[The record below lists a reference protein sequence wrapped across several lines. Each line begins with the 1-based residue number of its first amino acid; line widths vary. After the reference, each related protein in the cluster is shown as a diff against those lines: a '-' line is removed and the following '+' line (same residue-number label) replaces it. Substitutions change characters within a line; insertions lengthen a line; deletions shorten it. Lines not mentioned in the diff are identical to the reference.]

1 MRPFLYSVVLS
12 VFAVAS
18 FAAHAV
24 WQPSLPTELKFNV
37 CETQGIYR
45 HREIVSSGIP
55 VPESLNVTDVSQ
67 LKVFDKAGEAIESQF
82 RILGRW
88 KHDKSQKD
96 APVKWVLVH
105 FPANVAANQCQ
116 TYELRVVT
124 SPQKLEPEPVI
135 SSIPSYGAPAL
146 TLSSDAQ
153 HLTVDT
159 GKAAFVISRQN
170 GELFQSIGLNAEQ
183 ILVGQSAIT
192 AKLDDTDAKPDS
204 VRSISVEEEG
214 PLKVVIRADSIFNL
228 PAVGATS
235 PDTGLVSLTTRYEFR
250 AGSPTVVVRSS
261 IQWEGDRCSPGEL
274 SGTLSCKG
282 QPNARLV
289 KQLLLDLPFVSGARA
304 EKWQFRTEAGN
315 ALQTLNVSDAPTLS
329 IEQLLRTQ
337 TTDPLRYRLSAADT
351 VEIAGK
357 ADAAVLAASGAKGT
371 IAISLNHM
379 HRFEPQ
385 SIQGNQQGLQI
396 GLISDKTWLGPYSG
410 LYAQFAIS
418 AFTEASEE
426 DILSENWALLNAP
439 LRAWPEPRWFA
450 ASGAVGEFP
459 YSKLADN
466 VAAYDDVMAGIM
478 AQTKIKT
485 DEKGLAGIST
495 FGLYPRYW
503 ADPVRADE
511 LSCKDPTPEESWD
524 TKFWCGTWTDY
535 HNTLV
540 SVPIWVMRSGDVSL
554 LDDIAFPGALRVLH
568 TQMFQCAPSDTFFRC
583 GQAPSGYGAY
593 RGDNNSSH
601 GYFDNLILYYWLT
614 GDEMVID
621 KLGTGAIRMRNFLCN
636 TRSDKFANAL
646 CAPTHPITDEWA
658 SINGRVAVQWLRVF
672 RFLGESLND
681 DYLDDWYST
690 SARWLTQYFAIINDD
705 SGKELGFTVSSGAGK
720 KDYISGAGTYKS
732 AQVVMST
739 LYDMDLLY
747 YLAKETS
754 NKALGIPL
762 VTPVQ
767 ALQSWANTIIRIGS
781 VLPTGLPKDAWPNIF
796 QFTFSGDRIGG
807 HLIEL
812 RIPELNCGND
822 SCLYAEAKLGVGA
835 VLMRAGD
842 LGENDGLIKTGVLF
856 TEYGLDKL
864 RYLNQPLNKITG
876 AYLYNLHSAVA
887 RVSENA
893 SPSYLSVFAGIDKQ
907 LSKGVMETTL
917 FGDSPSREGTLWSQ
931 VAGPVSA
938 LITQPY
944 ETQSSVHFTT
954 PGSYQFDLTVDGSE
968 IKDSVT
974 IVLSDVSKA
983 LVSDKLLGLP
993 DSYLKSKGT
1002 YRLAYWNND
1011 STARTGIVD
1020 LLTDDL
1026 KRNCSSSGKVNLPVF
1041 YSRVLGEDNFT
1052 MVSEQRLLQKLP
1064 SCGNNNYADAARIK
1078 IGFDAGRYQIV
1089 ACFSTSLD
1097 ALIYCT
1103 EPFAVEI
1110 N

>member
-1 MRPFLYSVVLS
+1 MRSILSGFILS
-12 VFAVAS
+12 VGLIATSPVYS
-18 FAAHAV
+18 S
-24 WQPSLPTELKFNV
+24 WQPNLPSTLKFNV
-37 CETQGIYR
+37 CETQGIPR
-45 HREIVSSGIP
+45 HREIVSSGVP

-67 LKVFDKAGEAIESQF
+67 LKVFDKAGEAVQSQF

-116 TYELRVVT
+116 PYELRVAA
-124 SPQKLEPEPVI
+124 SPQKPEPEPVI
-135 SSIPSYGAPAL
+135 SSIPSDGAPAL
-146 TLSSDAQ
+146 ILTTNEQ

-170 GELFQSIGLNAEQ
+170 GELFQSIGLTSEQ
-183 ILVGQSAIT
+183 LLVGPSAVT
-192 AKLDDTDAKPDS
+192 AKLDDSDAKPDS

-228 PAVGATS
+228 PALGATS

-289 KQLLLDLPFVSGARA
+289 KQLQLDLPFVSGARA
-304 EKWQFRTEAGN
+304 GQWQFRTEAGK
-315 ALQTLNVSDAPTLS
+315 ALQTLNVSDAPNLS

-337 TTDPLRYRLSAADT
+337 TADPLRYRLSAADT

-357 ADAAVLAASGAKGT
+357 ADGAVLAASGTKGT

-418 AFTEASEE
+418 AFAEASEN

-466 VAAYDDVMAGIM
+466 VAEYDDVMAGIM

-503 ADPVRADE
+503 ADPMRADE

-568 TQMFQCAPSDTFFRC
+568 TQMFQCAPGDTFFRC

-593 RGDNNSSH
+593 RSDNNSSH
-601 GYFDNLILYYWLT
+601 GYFDNLMLYYWLT
-614 GDEMVID
+614 GDELVID
-621 KLGTGAIRMRNFLCN
+621 KLTIGATRMRNLLCN
-636 TRSDKFANAL
+636 TRSQKNGNTL
-646 CAPTHPITDEWA
+646 CGPTQPITDEWA

-672 RFLGESLND
+672 RFLGEAADQHFLQ
-681 DYLDDWYST
+681 DWHST
-690 SARWLTQYFAIINDD
+690 SARWLTQYFAMVQDAA
-705 SGKELGFTVSSGAGK
+705 GKALGFTVSSG
-720 KDYISGAGTYKS
+720 SGSKNFIANAGTYKS

-747 YLAKETS
+747 YLIQDTA
-754 NKALGIPL
+754 NNPLGNPSISPL
-762 VTPVQ
+762 Q
-767 ALQSWANTIIRIGS
+767 AMHAWSNTILHIATL
-781 VLPTGLPKDAWPNIF
+781 LPTGTPKDAWPN
-796 QFTFSGDRIGG
+796 TFHFSFVGERIGG
-807 HLIEL
+807 NLTTL
-812 RIPELNCGND
+812 LIPELNCGND
-822 SCLYAEAKLGVGA
+822 SCLYAEAKLGVGN

-842 LGENDGLIKTGVLF
+842 LTGDSALVEQGSLF
-856 TEYGLDKL
+856 TEYGLGVL
-864 RYLNQPLNKITG
+864 SNQNQPLNKITG
-876 AYLYNLHSAVA
+876 AYLYNLHAAVA
-887 RVSENA
+887 RVSEKYA
-893 SPSYLSVFAGIDKQ
+893 PGGQIVFAGTDKK
-907 LSKGVMETTL
+907 LTL
-917 FGDSPSREGTLWSQ
+917 GATESTLQGDSQLHSPVYWTQTQGPATAIITTPDQLQSAVVLPAPGFYQFSLLATGTEVVDSVSILIND
-931 VAGPVSA
+931 VSA
-938 LITQPY
+938 ATA
-944 ETQSSVHFTT
+944 SSV
-954 PGSYQFDLTVDGSE
+954 
-968 IKDSVT
+968 
-974 IVLSDVSKA
+974 
-983 LVSDKLLGLP
+983 LLGLP
-993 DSYLKSKGT
+993 LNYVDAKGLF
-1002 YRLAYWNND
+1002 RIGFWNND
-1011 STARTGIVD
+1011 NSPKPALAD
-1020 LLTDDL
+1020 LYTDDL
-1026 KRNCSSSGKVNLPVF
+1026 KRSCGSVEKVSVLEIYTRLSGGDTFK
-1041 YSRVLGEDNFT
+1041 
-1052 MVSEQRLLQKLP
+1052 KLDDKQLIVIQP
-1064 SCGNNNYADAARIK
+1064 SCGQNNFADATRIK
-1078 IGFDAGRYQIV
+1078 LGLDAGKHQIV
-1089 ACFSTSLD
+1089 GC
-1097 ALIYCT
+1097 
-1103 EPFAVEI
+1103 FAVSADSERFCTAPLSVTI